1 MGNRYVASPVSG
13 ERDTGCTTA
22 EPRVT
27 TVDER
32 GSAIAEFVMT
42 VALLTAVLLSIL
54 QLALVLHV
62 RNTLMDAAAAGAR
75 YGALADRTVSDG
87 ALRTTQI
94 VSDSLSPRF
103 AESVSATAI
112 TANGADGVRVEIR
125 TQFPLLGFLPALG
138 DLTVS
143 GEALGYD

>member
-1 MGNRYVASPVSG
+1 
-13 ERDTGCTTA
+13 
-22 EPRVT
+22 
-27 TVDER
+27 
-32 GSAIAEFVMT
+32 MT
-42 VALLTAVLLSIL
+42 IALLTAVFLSVL

-87 ALRTTQI
+87 ALRTTHI

-103 AESVSATAI
+103 AESVSASAI
-112 TANGADGVRVEIR
+112 SVNGADGVRVEVR
-125 TQFPLLGFLPALG
+125 TQIPLLGFLPAFG